1 MKGTEEGKFLAVRYG
16 EIRSLLRNGCFQV
29 LKAIPVLIPAS
40 ENNIPNAWVPDLS
53 VLQTG

>member
-1 MKGTEEGKFLAVRYG
+1 MGV
-16 EIRSLLRNGCFQV
+16 FQA

-40 ENNIPNAWVPDLS
+40 ENNTPNPQDPDLS